1 MSKDLPRLPHGL
13 AEPPKPPDDPPPEP
27 VGDPEP
33 DVIGDPDPEPEPD
46 REPDD
51 EPEPAWESDRRRAE
65 ISAPPAPAFDV
76 SRAAGRRW
84 RRSPGR

>member
-1 MSKDLPRLPHGL
+1 MHLQPRF

-33 DVIGDPDPEPEPD
+33 DVIGDPDPEPE

-51 EPEPAWESDRRRAE
+51 EPEPTWESDRRRAGFRLRPQPE
-65 ISAPPAPAFDV
+65 V
-76 SRAAGRRW
+76 
-84 RRSPGR
+84 